1 MSSLGDRKREIN
13 MGDAVRR
20 ILEIAADGQREVSS
34 WRDTAADPAAYEG
47 IFERTAVNLRDA
59 QKRLASERELAGA
72 RWESLA
78 SHPQP
83 RRLVRIRND
92 RRFQTWGFYQFLLM
106 RSRNFAADDPRTAL
120 EAADLALAVA
130 RCLDPKDYGEER
142 IADFKCEA
150 LASIAEAK
158 RGLADLDGAWRAFQ
172 EARTAME
179 DGTGDPLEKAEL
191 EHFRSRLL
199 RDSGREEEAQE
210 ASRRAANLFRRIG
223 DRRHEAE
230 VVAESHQ
237 GRRAVQGRAARG

>member
-1 MSSLGDRKREIN
+1 MLIPNYGHRILCTVMRSPVIFSRRENVMSSLGDRKREIN

-92 RRFQTWGFYQFLLM
+92 
-106 RSRNFAADDPRTAL
+106 
-120 EAADLALAVA
+120 
-130 RCLDPKDYGEER
+130 
-142 IADFKCEA
+142 
-150 LASIAEAK
+150 
-158 RGLADLDGAWRAFQ
+158 
-172 EARTAME
+172 
-179 DGTGDPLEKAEL
+179 
-191 EHFRSRLL
+191 
-199 RDSGREEEAQE
+199 
-210 ASRRAANLFRRIG
+210 
-223 DRRHEAE
+223 
-230 VVAESHQ
+230 
-237 GRRAVQGRAARG
+237 